1 MVPAV
6 SAETDVIV
14 VGAGLFGAMLTHR
27 LTARGARVL
36 LLEADDIGARA
47 ARQRLMLDPGVLAGT
62 PDVEG
67 ARNSRTVLA
76 ILEAQAPHLVRRTS
90 VRVSTEGRWAQ
101 RRTLA
106 ACRVHDGH
114 AGGLFASAELLP
126 VDDPEGGLTLPFPVR
141 LQAHTLDES
150 RLALALVLNARAHGA
165 EVRTG
170 ARVEGVIREGERL
183 AVKVRDGLFHARSV
197 VMTTGG
203 DLDTRMS
210 SAASPAAPS
219 ALTSTGFE
227 HGLELLLSTQL
238 EPGAFVDA
246 RSAGGSRSALEHL
259 PYLDRSLVRVTADRP
274 VDLDAAL
281 DHLFSCVPR
290 VVIEVLDRRRAARKR
305 GAVTVDRGPL
315 PGLFALTGTDLASGH
330 REVQRLASELAGG
343 DPHAGDDM
351 RIEEGEFE
359 VTPAIER
366 TRLGSEILHVL
377 AARHGERASAIVDR
391 VMRAPREG
399 TVVCPC
405 STVIEAELRH
415 AHREEHA
422 RSLRA
427 LSRRTELGVGLCNG
441 VRCAHRAATIVV
453 EETLSERVDTAER
466 GGLSAELAR
475 AFSMERAKSASL
487 EPARAAVLRELSRS
501 MHAGAGLTDPADG
514 AESP

>member
-36 LLEADDIGARA
+36 LLEADDIGAHA
-47 ARQRLMLDPGVLAGT
+47 ARQRLMLDPGVLAAH
-62 PDVEG
+62 PEVEG
-67 ARNSRTVLA
+67 ARNSRKVLA
-76 ILEAQAPHLVRRTS
+76 ILEAQAPHLIRRTS
-90 VRVSTEGRWAQ
+90 VSVSTQGRWAQ

-106 ACRVHDGH
+106 TCGVHDRH
-114 AGGLFASAELLP
+114 AGGLFAGAELAS
-126 VDDPEGGLTLPFPVR
+126 ESTSLTLPFPVR
-141 LQAHTLDES
+141 LSAHTLDEA
-150 RLALALVLNARAHGA
+150 RLTLALVLNASAHGA
-165 EVRTG
+165 EVQTG
-170 ARVEGVIREGERL
+170 ARVEAVTREGEHL
-183 AVKVRDGLFHARSV
+183 TVKVRGGALAHARTV

-203 DLDTRMS
+203 DLD
-210 SAASPAAPS
+210 
-219 ALTSTGFE
+219 ALTSPPRGEGFD

-238 EPGAFVDA
+238 TPEAFVDA
-246 RSAGGSRSALEHL
+246 RVAGGIASTLEHL

-274 VDLDAAL
+274 IDLDAAL
-281 DHLFSCVPR
+281 DHLFTCVPR
-290 VVIEVLDRRRAARKR
+290 VVIEVLDRQRAARKR
-305 GAVTVDRGPL
+305 GAVTVSRGHL
-315 PGLFALTGTDLASGH
+315 PGLFSLSGTDLASGH
-330 REVQRLASELAGG
+330 REVQRLARELAGG
-343 DPHAGDDM
+343 DPHAGDDV
-351 RIEEGEFE
+351 RIEEGDFE

-422 RSLRA
+422 SALRA

-441 VRCAHRAATIVV
+441 VRCAHRAATILV
-453 EETLSERVDTAER
+453 EENLSQRVDTAPR
-466 GGLSAELAR
+466 GGLSAELAEL
-475 AFSMERAKSASL
+475 FLSERAERASL
-487 EPARAAVLRELSRS
+487 EPTRAAVLRELARS
-501 MHAGAGLTDPADG
+501 MQAGAGLS
-514 AESP
+514 AEAPPSEVERP